1 MEKFK
6 KYDYRW
12 KCHRSLDGM
21 MMPSSSDSFP
31 MENNIALQVE
41 NNDVNV
47 NSKSH
52 YQEHHDHPPSSR
64 TTTATPIWHQGGAGV
79 YGVMKPFIIQPSSIV
94 ITKEFKDRIVA
105 SSLASMTTFVTLS
118 LLMLTG
124 QGREFTCMCLFIP
137 LHFIV
142 LPITTP
148 LLSLRLSSFALLSLL
163 KDILPVTWIG
173 NVIAVSTLKATLGGT
188 LLVAHDIF
196 LPLIT
201 VAMIGWGISSLIL
214 GSLLNLE
221 IQYIMLPLVVM
232 MGSSCIILCPFVK
245 MKNLMLVVFYL
256 VIASPLSLRYGGK
269 FDESNG
275 AVVAVKELSNY
286 FVPGLV
292 GTCSVGLIVA
302 VAVHMIAMILL
313 PRSTSAVCLSHQ
325 LMKQLT
331 YETKQLFSGVSEYTQ
346 NIGTCTSVAR
356 QSRTLIEFYVKK
368 RQKTLTELENCLPA
382 MRAERYWTKSNDITK
397 IECFVAYSMKQQ
409 RHAELIRL
417 ATTQQFLGEEF
428 TSQNDAVRGVKTKM
442 STNLGFAV
450 EQIAQE
456 YLKSEHSLLFAT
468 NDGQV
473 TFHNLE
479 QCMETYKKAM
489 RQAIS
494 DAETDLLNN
503 DAASR
508 STTGPLIRQRV
519 AFLGLFSFVVEL
531 HDAIK
536 DMTSEAPT
544 NKASKHKIQ
553 QWMASTLKNHWLEKD
568 KGKRRHAMKTALGMT
583 FASLWVSIPY
593 LREHISYPSSIWV
606 GVTVASVTLESTGAS
621 YIKCS
626 DRLWG
631 ILVAGG
637 FAVSSLSI
645 YDDLPMLL

>member
-1 MEKFK
+1 M
-6 KYDYRW
+6 
-12 KCHRSLDGM
+12 
-21 MMPSSSDSFP
+21 
-31 MENNIALQVE
+31 A
-41 NNDVNV
+41 
-47 NSKSH
+47 
-52 YQEHHDHPPSSR
+52 
-64 TTTATPIWHQGGAGV
+64 
-79 YGVMKPFIIQPSSIV
+79 
-94 ITKEFKDRIVA
+94 
-105 SSLASMTTFVTLS
+105 
-118 LLMLTG
+118 
-124 QGREFTCMCLFIP
+124 
-137 LHFIV
+137 
-142 LPITTP
+142 
-148 LLSLRLSSFALLSLL
+148 
-163 KDILPVTWIG
+163 WIG
-173 NVIAVSTLKATLGGT
+173 NVIAISTLKATLGGT

-201 VAMIGWGISSLIL
+201 VAMVGWGISSLIL

-221 IQYIMLPLVVM
+221 IQSILLPLVVM
-232 MGSSCIILCPFVK
+232 MGSLCIILCPFVK

-256 VIASPLSLRYGGK
+256 VVASPLSLRYGGK
-269 FDESNG
+269 FDESNE

-286 FVPGLV
+286 FAPGLV
-292 GTCSVGLIVA
+292 GTCTVGLIVA
-302 VAVHMIAMILL
+302 VTVHMIAMILL
-313 PRSTSAVCLSHQ
+313 PRSTSAACLSYQ

-368 RQKTLTELENCLPA
+368 RQKTLTELEECLPA

-397 IECFVAYSMKQQ
+397 IECFVAYSKKQQ

-456 YLKSEHSLLFAT
+456 YLKSEQSLLFDT
-468 NDGQV
+468 DDRQG

-519 AFLGLFSFVVEL
+519 AFLGLFSFVAEL
-531 HDAIK
+531 HNATK
-536 DMTSEAPT
+536 DITSEAPT
-544 NKASKHKIQ
+544 NKIH
-553 QWMASTLKNHWLEKD
+553 QWMASTLKNHWLGKD

-621 YIKCS
+621 YIKCI

-631 ILVAGG
+631 TLVAGG
-637 FAVSSLSI
+637 FAVSSFSI
-645 YDDLPMLL
+645 YDDYRCCYDVPFILPASFIRHR